1 MAELSSI
8 SPLLTRFV
16 GHDYRYVEATG
27 STNDDLRRLLES
39 ELLPDGMV
47 LLTNH
52 QTAGKGRL
60 RRQWVAAPDSSLLFS
75 LLLRPNWA
83 AERAGW
89 VTMLAATAVFE
100 AITAVTKLRVAIKWP
115 NDVMIFHDGEWR
127 KAGGL
132 LLEGGTVN
140 GRLQHT
146 IIGIGLNVNMTIAQ
160 LPEAV
165 TPPTSLSLAG
175 KRPFSRKPLLTT
187 ILTKLETAY
196 EAANAGQSPQPAWQN
211 LLITMGQPVTATFA
225 DGKKISGTAENT
237 DEYGRLLLRD
247 TTGTLHPI
255 AAADVT
261 LRVATDSGANLPL
274 VTRPLA

>member
-1 MAELSSI
+1 MAELSDI
-8 SPLLTRFV
+8 SPLLTRFL

-27 STNDDLRRLLES
+27 STNDDLRALLES

-60 RRQWVAAPDSSLLFS
+60 QRRWVAAPDSSLLFS

-89 VTMLAATAVFE
+89 VMMLAATAVSDT
-100 AITAVTKLRVAIKWP
+100 ISAVTGLTVGLKWP
-115 NDVMIFHDGEWR
+115 NDVMILHDGEWR

-132 LLEGGTVN
+132 LLEGGTEN

-160 LPEAV
+160 LPQAI

-175 KRPFSRKPLLTT
+175 KRPFSRKLLLTT
-187 ILTKLETAY
+187 LLSKLETAY
-196 EAANAGQSPQPAWQN
+196 EAANAGQSPQPAWQKR
-211 LLITMGQPVTATFA
+211 LMTMGQSVTATFA
-225 DGKKISGTAENT
+225 DGRTVNGMAEST

-261 LRVATDSGANLPL
+261 LRVGE
-274 VTRPLA
+274 

>member
-1 MAELSSI
+1 MAELTDI

-16 GHDYRYVEATG
+16 GHAYRYVEETG
-27 STNDDLRRLLES
+27 STNDDLRAVLAHES
-39 ELLPDGMV
+39 LPDGLV

-60 RRQWVAAPDSSLLFS
+60 QREWVAAPDSSLLFS
-75 LLLRPNWA
+75 VLLRPNWA

-89 VTMLAATAVFE
+89 VTMLAATAVSE
-100 AITAVTKLRVAIKWP
+100 AIAAVTKLRVAIKWP
-115 NDVMIFHDGEWR
+115 NDVMIFHGGEWR

-132 LLEGGTVN
+132 LLEGAMEN
-140 GRLQHT
+140 GRLQHS
-146 IIGIGLNVNMTIAQ
+146 IIGIGLNVNMSIAQ
-160 LPEAV
+160 LPEAI

-175 KRPFSRKPLLTT
+175 KRPFSRKLLLTT

-196 EAANAGQSPQPAWQN
+196 EAANAGQSPQPAWQAQ
-211 LLITMGQPVTATFA
+211 LMTIGQPVTATFD
-225 DGKKISGTAENT
+225 DGKTVSGMAEST

-247 TTGTLHPI
+247 TTGKLHPI

-261 LRVATDSGANLPL
+261 LRRTA
-274 VTRPLA
+274 